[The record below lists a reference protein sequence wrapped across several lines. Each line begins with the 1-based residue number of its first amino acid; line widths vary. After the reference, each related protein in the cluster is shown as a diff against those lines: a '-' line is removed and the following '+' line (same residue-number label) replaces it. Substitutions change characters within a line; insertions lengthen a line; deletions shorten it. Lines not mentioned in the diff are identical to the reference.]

1 MRSACGPRQE
11 LPLWERRPTLRLI
24 TDPLEPCVGDS
35 RAMDVDTLATL
46 VMLAY
51 TPIAGALASLTIL
64 HFSKR

>member
-1 MRSACGPRQE
+1 VGAPA
-11 LPLWERRPTLRLI
+11 TVRLI

-35 RAMDVDTLATL
+35 RAMDVDTLATI

>member
-1 MRSACGPRQE
+1 MGAPGNCAAYYGPAR
-11 LPLWERRPTLRLI
+11 
-24 TDPLEPCVGDS
+24 PCVGDS
-35 RAMDVDTLATL
+35 TAMDVDTLATI